1 MASGLCVRSG
11 VDYGSLWGDVVI
23 VLNEQATCG
32 VAPTVLVVYEPPA
45 GQPGTLLAEFSLM

>member
-32 VAPTVLVVYEPPA
+32 VAPTVDVL
-45 GQPGTLLAEFSLM
+45 